1 MAFACAAAA
10 CSCAHHFHYSATI
23 PTLPLADRSIE
34 PTCPKL
40 CWPDPCPHPGRSFL
54 PVMVCLLGVAV
65 EGRYPTQ
72 QELAAL
78 LVLRVGVMLA
88 VWQGAVTGK
97 PWAIVACMTSVV
109 SGAVYM
115 TWISKLLRC

>member
-1 MAFACAAAA
+1 
-10 CSCAHHFHYSATI
+10 
-23 PTLPLADRSIE
+23 
-34 PTCPKL
+34 
-40 CWPDPCPHPGRSFL
+40 
-54 PVMVCLLGVAV
+54 MVCLLGVAV